1 MEITYIGHSSFK
13 IKGKEVTLVIDPYD
27 PKIGYKFPKQ
37 ECDVLLTTHDHFDH
51 YYLEGVSGYKLHISR
66 PGEYEISDVFVNGI
80 QTFHDDKE
88 GAERGIDTMYLID
101 IDGFSILH
109 LGDLGCEI
117 SKEQMERITNV
128 DVLLIPVGGKYT
140 IDAEVASK
148 VISSIEPSIVIP
160 MHYKTDDLTGVE
172 GLAPLSKFLDE
183 MGVKEDSVRKED
195 KLKLTNRIDIPEETT
210 VVVLEPK
217 H

>member
-51 YYLEGVSGYKLHISR
+51 HYLEGVSGYKLRIQG
-66 PGEYEISDVFVNGI
+66 PGEYEISDVFINGI
-80 QTFHDDKE
+80 QAFHDEKE
-88 GAERGIDTMYLID
+88 GVERGIDTMYLID

-109 LGDLGCEI
+109 LGDLGTELT
-117 SKEQMERITNV
+117 KEQMERITNV

-140 IDAEVASK
+140 IDSEKASK
-148 VISSIEPSIVIP
+148 VISSIEPGYVIP

-172 GLAPLSKFLDE
+172 GLDPLSKFLDE
-183 MGVKEDSVRKED
+183 MGVEGNVRKED
-195 KLKLTNRIDIPEETT
+195 KLKLTSRVDIPEETT

>member
-13 IKGKEVTLVIDPYD
+13 IKGKEITLVIDPYD

-51 YYLEGVSGYKLHISR
+51 NYLEGVSGYKLHIQG
-66 PGEYEISDVFVNGI
+66 PGEYEISDVFINGI
-80 QTFHDDKE
+80 QAFHDEKE
-88 GAERGIDTMYLID
+88 GAERGVDTMYLID

-109 LGDLGCEI
+109 LGDLGTELT
-117 SKEQMERITNV
+117 KEQMERITNV

-140 IDAEVASK
+140 IDAEKASK
-148 VISSIEPSIVIP
+148 VISSLEPGYVIP

-172 GLAPLSKFLDE
+172 GLDPLSKFLDE
-183 MGVKEDSVRKED
+183 MGVEGNVRKED
-195 KLKLTNRIDIPEETT
+195 KLKLTNRVDIPEETT

>member
-13 IKGKEVTLVIDPYD
+13 IKGKELSLVIDPYD
-27 PKIGYKFPKQ
+27 PKIGYKYPKQ
-37 ECDVLLTTHDHFDH
+37 ECDVLLTTHEHFDH
-51 YYLEGVSGYKLHISR
+51 NYIEGVSGYKLFINV
-66 PGEYEISDVFVNGI
+66 PGEYELSDVFINGI
-80 QTFHDDKE
+80 QTFHDNKD

-117 SKEQMERITNV
+117 NKEQMERIHNV

-148 VISSIEPSIVIP
+148 VISSLEPGIVIP

-183 MGVKEDSVRKED
+183 MGVKDGNVRKED
-195 KLKLTNRIDIPEETT
+195 KLKLTNRSDIPEETT

>member
-13 IKGKEVTLVIDPYD
+13 IKGKDLSLVIDPYD
-27 PKIGYKFPKQ
+27 PKVGYKYPKQ

-51 YYLEGVSGYKLHISR
+51 HYLEGVSGYKLLIEG
-66 PGEYEISDVFVNGI
+66 PGEYEMSNVFINGI
-80 QTFHDDKE
+80 QVFHDNKSGE
-88 GAERGIDTMYLID
+88 ERGVSTMYVIE

-109 LGDLGCEI
+109 LGDLGHEL
-117 SKEQMERITNV
+117 SKEYMERIPNI

-140 IDAEVASK
+140 IDSAAASK
-148 VISSIEPSIVIP
+148 VISVIEPGIVVP

-172 GLAPLSKFLDE
+172 ELDPLGKFLDE
-183 MGVKEDSVRKED
+183 MGADGNVKRED
-195 KLKLTNRIDIPEETT
+195 KLKLSNRNDVPEETT
-210 VVVLEPK
+210 IVVLEPK